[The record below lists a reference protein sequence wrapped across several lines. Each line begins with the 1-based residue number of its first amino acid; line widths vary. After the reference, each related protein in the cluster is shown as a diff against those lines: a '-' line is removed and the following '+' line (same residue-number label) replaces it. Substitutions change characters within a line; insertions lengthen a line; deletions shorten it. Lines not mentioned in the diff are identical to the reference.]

1 MRTVAVFFGGE
12 SCENEISILT
22 GVFVLNVLSEGKYA
36 IMPIYVHTDGLTY
49 YSPKMTSIETFK
61 NVDVTRFKRVIIDDG
76 AVYTMGKKCKKL
88 AQIDVVL
95 NCCHGGKGEGG
106 GVSAIAEW
114 NHLPLASPD
123 TVTSGI
129 FLDKG
134 LTKLIAKSLNI
145 PVLDYIRVNEKDYE
159 KRGAFLLKSVRSR
172 LKYPVVVKPSHLGSS
187 IGISVAKNETELKA
201 ALTSAFTL
209 DNRVIVEK
217 YLENK
222 RDVNC
227 AACLIKGEICV
238 SEAEEAFGDGIY
250 SFEDKY
256 VKRTADREKG
266 DGKALG
272 GEVGDKIRA
281 YTKTLYKRTDLT
293 GVVRMDYL
301 VSGNKA
307 YLCEVN
313 TVPGSLAYYLFCER
327 ISDAKQMFTDL
338 LDEAIASRLEKKVIS
353 TGILQT
359 VKRIGK

>member
-22 GVFVLNVLSEGKYA
+22 GVFILNVFNKEQYA
-36 IMPIYVHTDGLTY
+36 PLPIYVHTDGLTY
-49 YSPKMTSIETFK
+49 YSPKMCSLDVFK
-61 NVDVTRFKRVIIDDG
+61 NVDVTRFQRVILDNG
-76 AVYTMGKKCKKL
+76 NLYAMGKRCKKI

-95 NCCHGGKGEGG
+95 NCCHGGLGEGG
-106 GVSAIAEW
+106 GVSAMAEW

-123 TVTSGI
+123 IVTSGI
-129 FLDKG
+129 FMDKG

-159 KRGAFLLKSVRSR
+159 KRGAFLLKSVQSR

-187 IGISVAKNETELKA
+187 IGITVANNETELKT
-201 ALTSAFTL
+201 ALSSAFAL
-209 DNRVIVEK
+209 DNRVIVER

-256 VKRTADREKG
+256 VKRSEDRTKG
-266 DGKALG
+266 GGKALC
-272 GEVGDKIRA
+272 GELRDKIRS
-281 YTKTLYKRTDLT
+281 YTKTLYKRTDLK
-293 GVVRMDYL
+293 GVVRMDFL
-301 VSGNKA
+301 VSGSKA

-327 ISDAKQMFTDL
+327 VLDARQMISDIVE
-338 LDEAIASRLEKKVIS
+338 EAMRNYDKKKVIS

-359 VKRIGK
+359 VKWQGK